1 MSLDQINLMYLVLD
15 FQHSGKDFRSI
26 RLRRNG
32 FELFDF
38 ENVEFGTSKARNF
51 HIYAMLST
59 FRPKPQGFKMFM
71 LKMKHY
77 VNYARSD
84 NGSISRDFS

>member
-38 ENVEFGTSKARNF
+38 ENVEFGTSKARSF
-51 HIYAMLST
+51 HIYAM
-59 FRPKPQGFKMFM
+59 
-71 LKMKHY
+71 
-77 VNYARSD
+77 
-84 NGSISRDFS
+84 